1 MKNIVLVVFML
12 LGMSLPTNARAV
24 TTSDSLSVL
33 LWLDFKVNDNNS
45 NTDFEFGDDEIKPF
59 SSSISVT
66 GRLYTD
72 GKMELSFEG
81 DEFILISINLN
92 DSEVNS
98 VEFVP
103 TEGDNSLTF
112 DLDDFGKGMYEINV
126 TMSDGSV
133 QTATFE
139 Y

>member
-1 MKNIVLVVFML
+1 MKNIVLVALML
-12 LGMSLPTNARAV
+12 LGINLPTNARTE

-33 LWLDFKVNDNNS
+33 LWLDFKVNNNDS
-45 NTDFEFGDDEIKPF
+45 NTDFEFGDGKIKPF

-92 DSEVNS
+92 DSEVSS

-112 DLDDFGKGMYEINV
+112 DLDDFGKGMYEVNV

>member
-112 DLDDFGKGMYEINV
+112 DLDDFGKGRYEVNV
-126 TMSDGSV
+126 TMSDGCV

>member
-81 DEFILISINLN
+81 DEFILISIILN

-112 DLDDFGKGMYEINV
+112 DLDDFGKGMYEVNV
-126 TMSDGSV
+126 TMSDGCV

>member
-112 DLDDFGKGMYEINV
+112 DLDDFGKGMYEVNV
-126 TMSDGSV
+126 TMSDGCV

>member
-1 MKNIVLVVFML
+1 ML

-112 DLDDFGKGMYEINV
+112 DLDDFGKGMYEVNV
-126 TMSDGSV
+126 TMSDGCV

>member
-112 DLDDFGKGMYEINV
+112 DLDDFGKGMYEVNV
-126 TMSDGSV
+126 VMSDGTV